1 MSKLKHLWSFFDQIS
16 IFPEWKIFSNY
27 SIGCLVPQY
36 ILGWRVRGRKSSI
49 STIMA
54 PLWRSTIFGTCAL
67 GQVPKILGLGGIL
80 FISHE
85 PLGVFQYQKRTG
97 CHKFDEDYENVGLF
111 QKESFLVT
119 KQSSHGHYRQQI
131 FSIIYFAISLDHDLG
146 SMVVLEF
153 RFESYFWTCN
163 GKNMVTSP
171 WLTYRPSAGH
181 NWPKTQILSSTK
193 RQQVVNLTSFDDLW
207 YSDFRL
213 GVEKRS
219 LPWLA
224 VQHAIVFGISRKQA
238 TVTHWKLIK
247 WPICDPP
254 AKKGVYI

>member
-1 MSKLKHLWSFFDQIS
+1 MNHW
-16 IFPEWKIFSNY
+16 EY
-27 SIGCLVPQY
+27 S
-36 ILGWRVRGRKSSI
+36 
-49 STIMA
+49 STKK
-54 PLWRSTIFGTCAL
+54 
-67 GQVPKILGLGGIL
+67 GQVVTNLMKITKMLD
-80 FISHE
+80 FSKKSHFGSQNSH
-85 PLGVFQYQKRTG
+85 LMVIIAKKYFR
-97 CHKFDEDYENVGLF
+97 
-111 QKESFLVT
+111 
-119 KQSSHGHYRQQI
+119 SS
-131 FSIIYFAISLDHDLG
+131 ISLDHDLG

-224 VQHAIVFGISRKQA
+224 VCDCCLIFSKTLA
-238 TVTHWKLIK
+238 TLCTVKYEFFTSTKIDDCVK
-247 WPICDPP
+247 SS
-254 AKKGVYI
+254 VY

>member
-1 MSKLKHLWSFFDQIS
+1 MNHW
-16 IFPEWKIFSNY
+16 EY
-27 SIGCLVPQY
+27 S
-36 ILGWRVRGRKSSI
+36 
-49 STIMA
+49 STKK
-54 PLWRSTIFGTCAL
+54 
-67 GQVPKILGLGGIL
+67 GQVVTNLMKITKMLD
-80 FISHE
+80 FSKKSHFWSQNSH
-85 PLGVFQYQKRTG
+85 LMVIIAKKYFR
-97 CHKFDEDYENVGLF
+97 
-111 QKESFLVT
+111 
-119 KQSSHGHYRQQI
+119 SS
-131 FSIIYFAISLDHDLG
+131 ISLDHDLG

-193 RQQVVNLTSFDDLW
+193 RQQVVNLTSFDYLW

-224 VQHAIVFGISRKQA
+224 VCDCCLIFSKTLAMLC
-238 TVTHWKLIK
+238 TVKYEFFTSTKIDDCIK
-247 WPICDPP
+247 SS
-254 AKKGVYI
+254 VY